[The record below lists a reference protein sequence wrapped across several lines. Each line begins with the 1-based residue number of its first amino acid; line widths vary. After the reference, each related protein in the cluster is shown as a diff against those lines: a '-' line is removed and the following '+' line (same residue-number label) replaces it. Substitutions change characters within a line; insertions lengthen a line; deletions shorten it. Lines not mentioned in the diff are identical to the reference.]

1 MSCVLLDLQLD
12 ILHHLFIQYACPLCL
27 PLPGVKWGCLYCLEA
42 WYSFSAP
49 AHWFCEFVICG
60 CMNTYMWFDI
70 SSWWLRNIWD
80 QTDLCG
86 GSNVPFQS
94 HWTGPECLFSFWLLM
109 ERTMQQFIV
118 NKYTCRFKRNARL
131 KSLLLDFHGRLH
143 LWYCSAVF
151 LYDRDVFGR
160 RCSLAQDRSQ
170 SPLLLESP
178 CRIGMW
184 MSLVAMQLL
193 FFELQLEFLVCAC
206 RMIGLLWM
214 TDRLDELMHEL
225 FLHEMYLQ

>member
-1 MSCVLLDLQLD
+1 MTYLFNMHVLFVCHCQVWNEAASIAWKPD
-12 ILHHLFIQYACPLCL
+12 IHLVPLHIGFVSL
-27 PLPGVKWGCLYCLEA
+27 
-42 WYSFSAP
+42 
-49 AHWFCEFVICG
+49 WFVVVWIR
-60 CMNTYMWFDI
+60 MWFDI

-109 ERTMQQFIV
+109 ECTMQQFIV

-184 MSLVAMQLL
+184 MSLVAMQVL

>member
-1 MSCVLLDLQLD
+1 MHVLFVCHCQVWNEAASIAWKPD
-12 ILHHLFIQYACPLCL
+12 IHLVPLHIGFVSL
-27 PLPGVKWGCLYCLEA
+27 
-42 WYSFSAP
+42 
-49 AHWFCEFVICG
+49 WFVVVWIR
-60 CMNTYMWFDI
+60 MWFDI

-109 ERTMQQFIV
+109 ECTMQQFIV

-143 LWYCSAVF
+143 LGYCSAVF

-184 MSLVAMQLL
+184 MSLVAMQVL